1 MQETHEQMI
10 DLRSI
15 FKLIRQRLS
24 LILFTTLIVTI
35 LGGIYTF
42 FIATPVYTASTQLV
56 AKLPN
61 SDNSGAYAGQVSG
74 NIQMANTINQVIV
87 SPAILDKVKSNLHLP
102 SDAFQKEVTASN
114 QTNSQVI
121 ILTVKY
127 GDPYIAQ
134 KIADETAK
142 VFSSDAATLL
152 NVTNVNVLSKAKVQT
167 TPISPKP
174 KLYIGVS
181 VLLGLLLGLGIAFFK
196 EVFDNK
202 INSEADIESLGLSVL
217 GTTTYAQKS
226 DFTNIIN
233 KVAKKEMPAS
243 ARASARSELDAQRP
257 AKRRS
262 R

>member
-10 DLRSI
+10 DLRSMI
-15 FKLIRQRLS
+15 KLIRQRLG
-24 LILFTTLIVTI
+24 LILLSALVVTI
-35 LGGIYTF
+35 IGGIYTF
-42 FIATPVYTASTQLV
+42 FIATPIYTASTQLV
-56 AKLPN
+56 VKLPN
-61 SDNSGAYAGQVSG
+61 SENSAAYAGQVSG

-87 SPAILDKVKSNLHLP
+87 SPAILDKVQSSLKLP
-102 SDAFQKEVTASN
+102 NDAFQKQVSATN

-127 GDPYIAQ
+127 DDPYIAK

-152 NVTNVNVLSKAKVQT
+152 NVTNVNVLSKAKAQT
-167 TPISPKP
+167 SPVSPKP
-174 KLYIGVS
+174 KLYLAISVVVGLILGV
-181 VLLGLLLGLGIAFFK
+181 GIAFLK

-217 GTTTYAQKS
+217 GVTTYAQKS
-226 DFTNIIN
+226 DFVNRVN
-233 KVAKKEMPAS
+233 KIEKNEVPAS
-243 ARASARSELDAQRP
+243 PRNEHDAQRP
-257 AKRRS
+257 VKRRS